1 MGTIHSPPNTPET
14 RNIGSFLKQTPRARP
29 GPKTGPHAPRPKEK
43 FSVCL
48 KQIAAIKLLMLW
60 QPNTHEHKRY
70 HRFAKPRVHRQ
81 LQGIPLMCA
90 TALGADFS
98 GYVLGPSPQEA
109 TGSYK
114 GSYRTIR

>member
-1 MGTIHSPPNTPET
+1 MPGCSRRKVVQKKLHHSPPNTPET

-29 GPKTGPHAPRPKEK
+29 GPKTGPHAPRPKEI

-70 HRFAKPRVHRQ
+70 HRFASLLCIASFRAS
-81 LQGIPLMCA
+81 C
-90 TALGADFS
+90 
-98 GYVLGPSPQEA
+98 
-109 TGSYK
+109 
-114 GSYRTIR
+114 